1 MIKKE
6 LLEKK
11 VIFFSY
17 MLSEYIFFIT
27 IHNMGYIRLIFYERM
42 VLCEY
47 RI

>member
-1 MIKKE
+1 MIR
-6 LLEKK
+6 EKITK
-11 VIFFSY
+11 VESNFFSY